1 MTATCRARPIDAC
14 SRHSYRVDP
23 GWEAIVI
30 RILLIEPMN
39 LLRGALVATLSLE
52 DDFAVV
58 ADLAGLDEALDM
70 ARAVPPDVAV
80 VNVELLAD
88 DGLRTIGRLAA
99 EQPQC
104 ATLVLAGPDAH
115 GLVTRALDVQVRGV
129 VGTQATP
136 CELVRG
142 IRKLARGERVI
153 DADLA
158 VAMVAATRSPLSSR
172 ELDVLSVVASGVP
185 SDEAAAKLHLTTGTV
200 RNYVS
205 AILRKTGTRNRFEAV
220 RLAEDAGWFQ

>member
-1 MTATCRARPIDAC
+1 M
-14 SRHSYRVDP
+14 
-23 GWEAIVI
+23 I
-30 RILLIEPMN
+30 RILLVEPMN

-88 DGLRTIGRLAA
+88 DGLRLIGRLAV

-104 ATLVLAGPDAH
+104 ATLVLAGPEAR
-115 GLVTRALDVQVRGV
+115 GLLARALEVQVRGV
-129 VGTQATP
+129 VGTQAAP
-136 CELVRG
+136 GELVRS
-142 IRKLARGERVI
+142 IRKLACGERVI
-153 DADLA
+153 DAGLA
-158 VAMVAATRSPLSSR
+158 VAMVAAARSPLSAR

-185 SDEAAAKLHLTTGTV
+185 SDEVAAELHLTAGTV
-200 RNYVS
+200 RNYIS
-205 AILRKTGTRNRFEAV
+205 AILRKTGARNRLEAV
-220 RLAEDAGWFQ
+220 RLAEEAGWFR